1 MPSKADIHVHSKYSG
16 LARLLFVRFPES
28 ISEPRDIV
36 KHASGSG
43 LSVVCVTDHN
53 TIKGGVKAKAFE
65 KEFPGIEVV
74 VGEEVGTRDGEI
86 IGLFLNEDIPRDL
99 SAEETIERIRAQGGL
114 AIAPHPFSMHVSALG
129 LKVDKLDLDGL
140 EVINAG
146 HVEGFANR
154 KAAEHSRSGRWARMG
169 GSDSHA
175 LRTIGCAHTVFEGN
189 SAEDLR
195 KGVLGKRT
203 SAAGDR
209 QPMIDVIGWSMGVI
223 AASDRVILRSLA
235 GIKEEDDNPA
245 WEKVEYM
252 RLDKKLLALAGS
264 YVYFLPPFPFVAEIV
279 GEWRL
284 RVMNSVPV
292 HEENVG
298 GLT

>member
-1 MPSKADIHVHSKYSG
+1 MPSRADIHVHTKYSG

-36 KHASGSG
+36 KQANQSG

-53 TIKGGVKAKAFE
+53 TVRGGVKAASFA
-65 KEFPGIEVV
+65 KEFPGTEVV

-99 SAEETIERIRAQGGL
+99 SAEETVERIREQGGM

-140 EVINAG
+140 EVLNGG
-146 HVEGFANR
+146 HVDGYANR
-154 KAAEHSRSGRWARMG
+154 KADEYSRSGRWARLG

-175 LRTIGCAHTVFEGN
+175 LNTIGCAHTVFEGN
-189 SAEDLR
+189 SAEDFR
-195 KGVLGKRT
+195 REVLAKRT
-203 SAAGDR
+203 EAAGDR
-209 QPMIDVIGWSMGVI
+209 QQMVKVIGWSIGVI
-223 AASDRVILRSLA
+223 AASDRVILRSMV
-235 GIKEEDDNPA
+235 GIKETDDNPA

-252 RLDKKLLALAGS
+252 RLDKKLLALGGS
-264 YVYFLPPFPFVAEIV
+264 FVYFLPPFPFIAEIV

-298 GLT
+298 GLI